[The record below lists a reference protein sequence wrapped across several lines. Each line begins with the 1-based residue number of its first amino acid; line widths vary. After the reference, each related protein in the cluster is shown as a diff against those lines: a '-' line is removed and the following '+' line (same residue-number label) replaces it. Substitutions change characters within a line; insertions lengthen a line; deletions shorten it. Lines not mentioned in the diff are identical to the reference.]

1 MTYSKIEK
9 NVKPA
14 LACRLKKKGKSDL
27 KTHTCSWQQ
36 WLALA
41 CLLRGVLFGRCPYGK
56 AECNLVHKVRKVV
69 DQVQSA
75 ISNTTHEVADEVA
88 KRIDGP
94 AHRDD
99 EAHGGEGSP
108 HVLAH
113 TSSSNLASLTCKDL
127 EQDEEPASHAQ
138 SEAHPR
144 INSPGLTCIAKGK
157 HCNCAQQQAPEHAL
171 GEIRLHCGENQV
183 ELNHLQRNCDGP
195 INVTV
200 QDWGGADLDPE
211 LTHVEVV

>member
-1 MTYSKIEK
+1 MQCKPEK
-9 NVKPA
+9 KVK
-14 LACRLKKKGKSDL
+14 LVSLLKAQNY
-27 KTHTCSWQQ
+27 SWQQ
-36 WLALA
+36 GLALA
-41 CLLRGVLFGRCPYGK
+41 FPLPGVFLGRCPDGK
-56 AECNLVHKVRKVV
+56 AECNLVHKVGQVV
-69 DQVQSA
+69 DQVQCA
-75 ISNTTHEVADEVA
+75 VSNTTHEVAEEVA

-94 AHRDD
+94 ANRHN

-144 INSPGLTCIAKGK
+144 INSSCLASIAKSK
-157 HCNCAQQQAPEHAL
+157 HGNCAQQQAPEHAL
-171 GEIRLHCGENQV
+171 GQVRLHCREDQV

-195 INVTV
+195 IDVAV
-200 QDWGGADLDPE
+200 QDW
-211 LTHVEVV
+211 